1 MSNNEQNIQDQIA
14 KNNSAFQIDDAY
26 TLQRDGK
33 DVTYV
38 SGYLLKGSLHQGEG
52 IWQGNTAY
60 PWTIR
65 YHFRRHWAQC
75 SGPNNKCLAPR
86 QKTREIPEKPR

>member
-52 IWQGNTAY
+52 
-60 PWTIR
+60 
-65 YHFRRHWAQC
+65 
-75 SGPNNKCLAPR
+75 
-86 QKTREIPEKPR
+86 

>member
-52 IWQGNTAY
+52 ICMYEGQQLMLTCRILSIEKNRSCRFKGNY
-60 PWTIR
+60 I
-65 YHFRRHWAQC
+65 C
-75 SGPNNKCLAPR
+75 
-86 QKTREIPEKPR
+86 

>member
-52 IWQGNTAY
+52 I
-60 PWTIR
+60 
-65 YHFRRHWAQC
+65 
-75 SGPNNKCLAPR
+75 
-86 QKTREIPEKPR
+86 